1 MLRDYAT
8 IWKHEPTPRKDPLN
22 SFYAASLTQALA
34 AHLVSASHVTALVL
48 SDNAMSDSMLD
59 DSNLVTALRA
69 HGGLELLDLSGN
81 RLRSL
86 SGIER
91 PVTEGRNDKAAPI
104 KTLILNDNRLSS
116 EGPICF
122 IQTLKFNLNLKSLSF
137 RNCNLSESAT
147 SLLGPMLE
155 VRDSQLD

>member
-1 MLRDYAT
+1 
-8 IWKHEPTPRKDPLN
+8 
-22 SFYAASLTQALA
+22 
-34 AHLVSASHVTALVL
+34 
-48 SDNAMSDSMLD
+48 MSDSMLD

-91 PVTEGRNDKAAPI
+91 LVTEGRNDKAAPI